1 MSQRSNI
8 LHNLINS
15 PSVYKL
21 IQKFMLGTSFR
32 KNYRKNIKKNVNVLD
47 IGWWPC
53 RNNRLYADCN
63 YYGYDIDEKINTLR

>member
-32 KNYRKNIKKNVNVLD
+32 KKIIEKNIKKKNVNVLD
-47 IGWWPC
+47 IGCGPAEIID
-53 RNNRLYADCN
+53 YMPDC
-63 YYGYDIDEKINTLR
+63 IL

>member
-32 KNYRKNIKKNVNVLD
+32 KKIIEKNIKKK
-47 IGWWPC
+47 C
-53 RNNRLYADCN
+53 
-63 YYGYDIDEKINTLR
+63 